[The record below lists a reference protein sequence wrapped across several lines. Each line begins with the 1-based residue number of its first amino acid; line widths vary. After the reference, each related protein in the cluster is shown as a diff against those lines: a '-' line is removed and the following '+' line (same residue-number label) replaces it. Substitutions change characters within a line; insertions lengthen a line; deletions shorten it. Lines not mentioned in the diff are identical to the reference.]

1 MSSNQNEG
9 SHKES
14 RHSSPYSSLYSSD
27 NTNFSSNQP
36 SESSYISQ
44 TPSQLA
50 NASTQLYSQQK
61 NVPGQSEKEAALP
74 KPTSNET
81 DWNKY
86 SNVIEQQNAVRK
98 LILLQNMYFH
108 LAFRD
113 PEILPK
119 EKRAEFKRM
128 NFLSIITKFSFL
140 IFFIVKTR
148 KFVPSENNLRKF
160 LFYFMGFFVIS
171 IYTSALTKSVSDKA
185 FQMNY
190 GSMSLQQIEEE
201 LKMLKQNQVVV
212 KY

>member
-14 RHSSPYSSLYSSD
+14 SHSSPYSSLYSSD
-27 NTNFSSNQP
+27 NTNFSSNLP
-36 SESSYISQ
+36 SQSSYSSQ
-44 TPSQLA
+44 TPSQIA

-61 NVPGQSEKEAALP
+61 NVPGQSATEASLP
-74 KPTSNET
+74 KPTSNEI

-86 SNVIEQQNAVRK
+86 SNVIEQQNAVNK
-98 LILLQNMYFH
+98 LILLQATYFS

-113 PEILPK
+113 PDILPK

-128 NFLSIITKFSFL
+128 NFLSIITKFSFI
-140 IFFIVKTR
+140 IFFIVRTR
-148 KFVPSENNLRKF
+148 KSVPSENNFIKF
-160 LFYFMGFFVIS
+160 LKYFTGFLVIS
-171 IYTSALTKSVSDKA
+171 SFTSVLTKRVSDQA

-201 LKMLKQNQVVV
+201 LKLLKQNQVVV